1 MFFVH
6 PNPYDR
12 SAWLYQQA
20 HFSTW
25 FQAITVDLPGFGRS
39 PTASEGLTMAEVG
52 QACWAVLDEISAE
65 PAILVGCSTGSTVV
79 GHMASQQPERVAA
92 LILPGAGYRPVKSGV
107 LANLERYRTEGLS
120 YRATHAPVNY
130 SATFRASPLGQYFLR
145 VFLERD
151 NIADMPSLVALFTA

>member
-1 MFFVH
+1 MVTHINGPLYWEQLGKTGRPMFFVH

-65 PAILVGCSTGSTVV
+65 PAKIG
-79 GHMASQQPERVAA
+79 
-92 LILPGAGYRPVKSGV
+92 
-107 LANLERYRTEGLS
+107 
-120 YRATHAPVNY
+120 RAHV
-130 SATFRASPLGQYFLR
+130 
-145 VFLERD
+145 
-151 NIADMPSLVALFTA
+151 